1 MDYVQALED
10 IEWSDADTP
19 GLGAEFA
26 FTPDVITDDYT
37 SAYRA
42 KFARISAGGRS
53 ETHVDAHNHAFYIIS
68 GSGEVRIE
76 DRLWQMR
83 SGSVV
88 KVPRGLPTASRTPG
102 ARTWSSSQSSIRR
115 RLLPSKGLQGIKV
128 LLPVLRLV
136 GVECASRTRFVI
148 NSL

>member
-88 KVPRGLPTASRTPG
+88 KVPRGLPHSLENTGSADLVFLAIFDPPQ
-102 ARTWSSSQSSIRR
+102 A
-115 RLLPSKGLQGIKV
+115 P
-128 LLPVLRLV
+128 PV
-136 GVECASRTRFVI
+136 
-148 NSL
+148 